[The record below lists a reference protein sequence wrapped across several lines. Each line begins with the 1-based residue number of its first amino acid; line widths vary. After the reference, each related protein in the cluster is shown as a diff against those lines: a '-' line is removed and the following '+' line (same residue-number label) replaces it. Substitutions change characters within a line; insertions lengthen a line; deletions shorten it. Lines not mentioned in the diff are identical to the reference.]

1 MPAEMPEK
9 TRRLF
14 LMFKDAVQ
22 RERDA
27 QSLYKQAAA
36 LCEDEALKELLEGF
50 RKDEVRHEKELL
62 QRYNRLRKRYNVQD
76 E

>member
-1 MPAEMPEK
+1 MPGEMPEN

-14 LMFKDAVQ
+14 LIFKDAVE

-27 QSLYKQAAA
+27 QRIYKQAAE
-36 LCEDEALKELLEGF
+36 LCEDEALRTLLEGF
-50 RKDEVRHEKELL
+50 YKDEARHEKALL
-62 QRYNRLRKRYNVQD
+62 QRYNRLRKKYNVQA

>member
-1 MPAEMPEK
+1 VPGEMPEK

-14 LMFKDAVQ
+14 LIFKDAVQ

-27 QSLYKQAAA
+27 QNIYKQAAE
-36 LCEDEALKELLEGF
+36 LCEDKALKELLEGF
-50 RKDEVRHEKELL
+50 CKDEARHEKALL
-62 QRYNRLRKRYNVQD
+62 ERYNRLRKRYNVQD